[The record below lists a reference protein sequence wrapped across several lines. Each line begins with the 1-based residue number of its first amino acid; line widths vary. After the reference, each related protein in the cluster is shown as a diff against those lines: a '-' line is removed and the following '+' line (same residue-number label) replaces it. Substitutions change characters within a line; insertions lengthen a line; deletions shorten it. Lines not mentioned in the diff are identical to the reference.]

1 MLACLQALVRPVM
14 NEAMQPLIHTARTD
28 PGVYTEAS
36 SASASLVF
44 VSPETHT
51 RAPNAMTRGTSTAG
65 GGSRAAVAG
74 SRRRNRT
81 GSEGGVDLVEHA
93 LDVCTPQAPNG
104 MTRGTSTAGG
114 GSRAAGSRAA
124 VAGSRRRNR
133 EGSGVGIELVEH
145 TLDVGS
151 QRVYWPTRHRP
162 QEGQG
167 W

>member
-14 NEAMQPLIHTARTD
+14 NEAVQPLIHTARTD

-51 RAPNAMTRGTSTAG
+51 RAPNVMTRGTSTAG
-65 GGSRAAVAG
+65 GGSRAAG

-81 GSEGGVDLVEHA
+81 GSEGGVNLVERA

-114 GSRAAGSRAA
+114 GGRDA
-124 VAGSRRRNR
+124 VAGSRRRNG
-133 EGSGVGIELVEH
+133 EGSGVIELVEH
-145 TLDVGS
+145 TLDVGT